1 MKPIVVT
8 VLLTA
13 VLVLSGC
20 GTTARARQA
29 SGTALGAG
37 VGAIIGSLTANAGQG
52 ALLGAAIGSLGGV
65 LMDEYR
71 TGGFG
76 P

>member
-1 MKPIVVT
+1 MKPIVVA

-13 VLVLSGC
+13 ALVSAGC

-37 VGAIIGSLTANAGQG
+37 VGAVIGSLTANAGQG

>member
-1 MKPIVVT
+1 MKPMVVT
-8 VLLTA
+8 VLLA
-13 VLVLSGC
+13 AALVIAGC

-37 VGAIIGSLTANAGQG
+37 VGAIIGSLSADAGQG
-52 ALLGAAIGSLGGV
+52 ALVGAAIGSLGGV

-71 TGGFG
+71 TGGLG